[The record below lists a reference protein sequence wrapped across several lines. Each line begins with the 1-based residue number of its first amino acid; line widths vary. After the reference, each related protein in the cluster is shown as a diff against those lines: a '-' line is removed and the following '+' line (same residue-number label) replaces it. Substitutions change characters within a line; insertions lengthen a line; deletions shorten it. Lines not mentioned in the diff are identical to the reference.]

1 MNARRFLFS
10 GLLVCALAAGCRQT
24 ESDPMVTMSMAELQ
38 DKIKG
43 GWAGQAIGCTY
54 GGPTEFRYCG
64 TMINDNIGIKWP
76 EHYLKYYFENSPGL
90 YDDIYMDLTFVDVF
104 DKEGLDAP
112 IEHFAKAFANAGYP
126 LWHANQ
132 QARYNILQGMMPPEC
147 GYWENNPHADDID
160 FQIEADYAG
169 LMAPGMPNAASHY
182 SDAIGHIMNYGD
194 GWYGGVYVAAM
205 YSLAFVYDDINVIVR
220 EALKT
225 IPAESRFHK
234 CMSDVIRWHEMY
246 PEDWELTWAM
256 AQKRWSFD
264 IGCPDGVYKDFN
276 IDAVINSA
284 YIIIGLLYG
293 EGDFGKTIEVATRC
307 GQDSDCNPASAGGI
321 LGTMLGYSNIPEFW
335 MPNLR
340 EVEDL
345 NFAYTDISLN
355 KVYQMSFDQALQ
367 VIEKNGGSIAGDNV
381 KIRCQA
387 PEAVR
392 FEESFPGHWP
402 VALNHVDKTIDEVGK
417 LSFEGKGIVV
427 SFWYDTEDYGQVSD
441 KTTGKVAKVEVYLDG
456 ELSETVTLPGDFR
469 SRKQEMYYRYKLPA
483 GSHTLS
489 FKRLDPG
496 KDKLT
501 ITSYL
506 VYSDRPEN

>member
-1 MNARRFLFS
+1 MNARLFL
-10 GLLVCALAAGCRQT
+10 LLSISVCALAVGCQSPK
-24 ESDPMVTMSMAELQ
+24 SDTTVTMTKAQLQ
-38 DKIKG
+38 DKVKG

-54 GGPTEFRYCG
+54 GGPTEFRYSG

-76 EHYLKYYFENSPGL
+76 EHYLKSYFDNSPGL

-112 IEHFAKAFANAGYP
+112 IEHFANAFANARYP

-132 QARYNILQGMMPPEC
+132 QARYNILRGMVPPEC

-169 LMAPGMPNAASHY
+169 LMAPGMPNAAAHY

-205 YSLAFVYDDINVIVR
+205 YSLAFIHDDINVVVK
-220 EALKT
+220 EALKA
-225 IPAESRFHK
+225 IPAESKFFK
-234 CMSDVIRWHEMY
+234 CMSDVIKWHEMY
-246 PEDWELTWAM
+246 PDDWELTWALV
-256 AQKRWSFD
+256 QKHWSFD
-264 IGCPDGVYKDFN
+264 IGCPDGVFQAFN

-293 EGDFGKTIEVATRC
+293 EGDFGKTIDIATRC

-321 LGTMLGYSNIPEFW
+321 LGTMLGYSNIPESW

-340 EVEDL
+340 EVEDR

-355 KVYQMSFDQALQ
+355 RVYQMSFDQALQ
-367 VIEKNGGSIAGDNV
+367 VIEKNGGSTGGDNV
-381 KIRCQA
+381 TIKCQT

-402 VALNHVDKTIDEVGK
+402 VESNRVDKPIDKVGE
-417 LSFEGKGIVV
+417 LSFEGKGVVV
-427 SFWYDTEDYGQVSD
+427 SFRFDTREYGNVSD
-441 KTTGKVAKVEVYLDG
+441 KTSGVVARVEVYLDG
-456 ELSETVTLPGDFR
+456 ELSETVVLPADFHP
-469 SRKQEMYYRYKLPA
+469 RKQEMYYKYNLPA
-483 GSHTLS
+483 GPHTLS
-489 FKRLDPG
+489 FKWLNPG
-496 KDKLT
+496 KDNLI

-506 VYSDRPEN
+506 VYSDKPEN